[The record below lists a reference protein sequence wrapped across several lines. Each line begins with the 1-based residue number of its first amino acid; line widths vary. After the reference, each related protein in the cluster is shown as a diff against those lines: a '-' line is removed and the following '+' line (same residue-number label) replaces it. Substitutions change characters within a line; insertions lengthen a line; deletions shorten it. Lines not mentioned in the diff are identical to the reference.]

1 MPDCRKF
8 RFDADALDALEEILE
23 WSEKKFHEV
32 GRLRYQA
39 LIVQSVRDIAAD
51 IGQNEID
58 WFQVRDRKVGIYHTA
73 HSRNNIPDLL
83 TRIQKPR
90 HTIVFRIAD
99 DGAVVILG
107 FIHDKMLRIPA
118 LRHIV
123 RSLP

>member
-1 MPDCRKF
+1 VPDRRKF

-39 LIVQSVRDIAAD
+39 LIVQSARDIAAD
-51 IGQNEID
+51 IGQDEID
-58 WFQVRDRKVGIYHTA
+58 WFQVRGRRVGIYHTA
-73 HSRNNIPDLL
+73 HSRNNIPDPLS
-83 TRIQKPR
+83 RIQKPR
-90 HTIVFRIAD
+90 HTIVFHIAD
-99 DGAVVILG
+99 DGAVVVLG

-118 LRHIV
+118 LRRII